1 MLKQLKYLSLPSVRY
16 FSNTPNTPT
25 NLNIRYKHFIE
36 ASRLQ
41 FYDRYYL
48 IETIDKLKYD
58 VNYNEYMIDKL
69 KDELTE
75 LKRKVNR

>member
-16 FSNTPNTPT
+16 FSNTPNTHT
-25 NLNIRYKHFIE
+25 NLNIRYKQFID

-58 VNYNEYMIDKL
+58 VKYNEYMIDKL